1 MQTIVLRDMGQN
13 KDLVQSFKMTTIRN
27 SFGVYGQRTI
37 IRLVEASQYL
47 LEGRSIGDCITYNI
61 EKSLW
66 GEMRV
71 QMPITAILPKGDE
84 SNHLEAKKQLKK
96 LVSLPLEYE
105 TPNGDWVATTLI
117 SKVVFSKATG
127 EAALT
132 IQPEIWEA
140 ILDFSKGFRRF
151 ELNKALELKSAYSL
165 RLYQLISGQ
174 ERPLSYTLVN
184 LKKMLGVEKKYP
196 RPADFIKRVV
206 VPAKEELDAVAP
218 YSFDYKTILERE
230 TGRGRAAI
238 VGITFIPYFQ
248 PANRDTEL
256 EEKRDFDTLKRR
268 YPGVVSLPQSVVN
281 YLIHTLGFSAPG
293 IENNK
298 NLLLQGY
305 QHIQDFET
313 IFLRKLANGSRKA
326 NNPQGY
332 VIKAIKSQLKEN
344 GIRF

>member
-1 MQTIVLRDMGQN
+1 MGEN

-47 LEGRSIGDCITYNI
+47 LEGKQIGECITYDI
-61 EKSLW
+61 DKSLW
-66 GEMRV
+66 GEVRV
-71 QMPITAILPKGDE
+71 KMPITAILPKGDE

-105 TPNGDWVATTLI
+105 SPNGDWVATTLI

-165 RLYQLISGQ
+165 RLYQLLSGQ
-174 ERPLSYTLVN
+174 ESPLNYSLVK

-206 VPAKEELDAVAP
+206 IPAKEELDAVAP
-218 YSFDYKTILERE
+218 YSFDYRPILESK
-230 TGRGRAAI
+230 TGRGKAGI

-248 PANRDTEL
+248 PKNRDIDL
-256 EEKRDFDTLKRR
+256 EEKQDFNTLKRR
-268 YPGVVSLPQSVVN
+268 YPGVVSIPLSVEN
-281 YLIHTLGFSAPG
+281 YMIHTLGFTKTG

-298 NLLLQGY
+298 ELILQGY

-313 IFLRKLANGSRKA
+313 KFLRKLATGARKA
-326 NNPQGY
+326 KNPQGY
-332 VIKAIKSQLKEN
+332 IIRAIRGELKEN
-344 GIRF
+344 GIKVD